1 MAIRTTKPRNLM
13 FRGLLIGFI
22 LGLMVS
28 AGTVLVLTQSP
39 LPFVD
44 KVEHLS
50 HPVDASALDGI
61 DPNSQLNNVVAESP
75 EALSSSVTVPA
86 PDNQQSTLHKS
97 GTYSIQTGAFRS
109 EKDAK
114 RVQADLAF
122 IALEADIVKSS
133 DAGITLY
140 RVILGPL
147 ETQKEAEQLQQRLN
161 ANGFAAM
168 ITKH

>member
-1 MAIRTTKPRNLM
+1 MALRTAKPRNSML
-13 FRGLLIGFI
+13 RGLLIGFI
-22 LGLMVS
+22 LGTSVS
-28 AGTVLVLTQSP
+28 AGAVLVLTQTP

-75 EALSSSVTVPA
+75 EALSSVATVQA
-86 PDNQQSTLHKS
+86 PNNTQSSLHQS
-97 GTYSIQTGAFRS
+97 GTYSIHAGAFRA

-140 RVILGPL
+140 RVVLGPL
-147 ETQKEAEQLQQRLN
+147 ETEKEAQQLQQRLN